1 MGYVTRVG
9 KYELG
14 RCLGEGTYAK
24 VKAARN
30 VFTGERFA
38 VKIIDKKMIF
48 KNNLMNQVK
57 REITTMKLVRHPNIV
72 HLYEV
77 LASKRRVYLIMEYV
91 AGGELSD
98 RLDDVEKLSEG
109 EARKYFHQL
118 INAVD
123 YCHSRNVYHRDLKP
137 QNLLLDQNGNLKITD
152 FGLSVLRQ
160 TDAILS
166 TSCGSPDYAA
176 PEVILGQN
184 YNGAAADVW
193 SCGIILY
200 EMLAGYSP
208 FVGTS
213 LANQYQKVK

>member
-193 SCGIILY
+193 SCGIILRNARK
-200 EMLAGYSP
+200 LFTLCGY
-208 FVGTS
+208 
-213 LANQYQKVK
+213 